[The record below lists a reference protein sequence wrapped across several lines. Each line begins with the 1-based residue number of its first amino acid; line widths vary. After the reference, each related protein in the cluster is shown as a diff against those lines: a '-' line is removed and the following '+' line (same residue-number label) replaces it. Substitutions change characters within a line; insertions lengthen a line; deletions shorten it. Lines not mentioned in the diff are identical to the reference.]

1 MRIIARATSFLSAV
15 LLALAFG
22 CAKPPT
28 IEITDAENA
37 VNAAEQ
43 AGALEYATD
52 NFQAAKDA
60 LSDAKTKVEA
70 KDYKNALAS
79 ALDAKAK
86 AEAAQAAVESGKAAA
101 KAEAQAGIDAIEK
114 EVTALG
120 DKAKKLKGAAAG
132 EVKTALNAL
141 EADWTKVK
149 EDFLAANFTR
159 VNSSIKAV
167 TARVEELKAKAEA
180 AAAKPAPKSKGAKK
194 K

>member
-15 LLALAFG
+15 LLALTFG

-79 ALDAKAK
+79 ALAHAVLSGTGVRSDA
-86 AEAAQAAVESGKAAA
+86 
-101 KAEAQAGIDAIEK
+101 D
-114 EVTALG
+114 
-120 DKAKKLKGAAAG
+120 
-132 EVKTALNAL
+132 
-141 EADWTKVK
+141 
-149 EDFLAANFTR
+149 
-159 VNSSIKAV
+159 
-167 TARVEELKAKAEA
+167 
-180 AAAKPAPKSKGAKK
+180 P
-194 K
+194 

>member
-1 MRIIARATSFLSAV
+1 MRIVTRATTFLSAV

-37 VNAAEQ
+37 VNSAEQ

-52 NFQAAKDA
+52 NFQAAKEA

-101 KAEAQAGIDAIEK
+101 KAEAQAGIDAIGK
-114 EVTALG
+114 EITALG
-120 DKAKKLKGAAAG
+120 ATVKKAKGAVAKELAS
-132 EVKTALNAL
+132 AQSAL
-141 EADWTKVK
+141 ESDWTKVQ

-159 VNSSIKAV
+159 VNSSLKAV
-167 TARVEELKAKAEA
+167 TARVDELKAKAEA
-180 AAAKPAPKSKGAKK
+180 AAKPAPKAKGSKK